1 MAVKVHPPKL
11 QWVSEVVLYGHLY
24 LILLT
29 APATMV
35 RVTWEAIQLPDPTNK
50 KARPDLTQL
59 VCQCPRN
66 SHLTDPLLSHSLM
79 HAELAVC
86 P

>member
-1 MAVKVHPPKL
+1 
-11 QWVSEVVLYGHLY
+11 
-24 LILLT
+24 
-29 APATMV
+29 MV
-35 RVTWEAIQLPDPTNK
+35 RVTWEAIQLPDPTSK
-50 KARPDLTQL
+50 KARPDLTRL

-66 SHLTDPLLSHSLM
+66 SHLTDPLLSHSLV